1 VIAKRK
7 SKVTTKIIDNVFFFI
22 ETPSFQLDVSD
33 STYIDEGP
41 SDIIQKT
48 IEPHK

>member
-1 VIAKRK
+1 
-7 SKVTTKIIDNVFFFI
+7 
-22 ETPSFQLDVSD
+22 LDVSD